1 MPTVEEL
8 DYRISALENRPP
20 PAATVDPKLAKVI
33 AHFGLEEHW
42 ARLEER
48 KAADV
53 AEAKARGERAV
64 RSGDPAQI
72 AAATDELKKLL
83 GQG

>member
-1 MPTVEEL
+1 MTTEEKL
-8 DYRISALENRPP
+8 DKIIE
-20 PAATVDPKLAKVI
+20 
-33 AHFGLEEHW
+33 HFGLEEHW
-42 ARLEER
+42 ARAEER

-64 RSGDPAQI
+64 RSGDAAQI